1 MTGLDAVR
9 MGVVGGTVLGFI
21 TVSSLFLI
29 WWERKISAHIQ
40 SRLGPMRVGW
50 HGALQTVADAVKLL
64 RKEDMV
70 PAGADRIT
78 FWLAPFFAMVPS
90 VMLFVTL
97 PFAPQLVPADLSIGI
112 VYVLAVGSLGVIG
125 VFMAGWSSNNK
136 YSLLGAM
143 RTAAQIVSY
152 EVPLVISVVTVAMV
166 TGTLNLR
173 EIVERQAL
181 PYFLDPNLFVAF
193 WIFLIAATAECNRT
207 PFDIPEAESELVAG
221 FHTEYSGMKF
231 AMFFLAEYTNMV
243 VVGALCAILFM
254 GGWRGPLLP
263 PLVWL
268 LLKVYFIVFLIIW
281 TRWTLPRFRVDQ
293 LMDFCWKFLVP
304 VSLVNLAIAGARLL

>member
-9 MGVVGGTVLGFI
+9 MALSGGAVLGFI

-50 HGALQTVADAVKLL
+50 HGVLQTIADAVKLL
-64 RKEDMV
+64 RKEDLM
-70 PAGADRIT
+70 PAGADRIA

-90 VMLFVTL
+90 VMVFVCL
-97 PFAPQLVPADLSIGI
+97 PFAPHLVPADLSIGI
-112 VYVLAVGSLGVIG
+112 LYILAVGALGVIG
-125 VFMAGWSSNNK
+125 IFMAGWASNNK
-136 YSLLGAM
+136 YSFLGAM

-152 EVPLVISVVTVAMV
+152 EVPLVVSVVTVALAA
-166 TGTLNLR
+166 GTLNLR
-173 EIVERQAL
+173 TIVEHQTL
-181 PYFLDPNLFVAF
+181 PYLLDPNLFVAF
-193 WIFLIAATAECNRT
+193 WIFLIAGTAECNRT

-231 AMFFLAEYTNMV
+231 AMFFLAEYTNMF

-268 LLKVYFIVFLIIW
+268 LLKAYGIVFVIMW
-281 TRWTLPRFRVDQ
+281 ARWTLPRFRVDQ
-293 LMDFCWKFLVP
+293 LMAFCWKFLVP
-304 VSLVNLAIAGARLL
+304 VSLLNLAIVGARLL